1 MSLWVIADTHLSFG
15 VSKPMDIFG
24 GWSNYVEK
32 IESNWRELVSPQD
45 AVVIAGDIS
54 WGMTL
59 DEALPDLRFLDA
71 LPGRK
76 IILKGNHDYWW
87 VTKTKMDNFLKANGI
102 TSVSFLFNN
111 AYREGDITVFGTR
124 GWFYDA
130 HGEHDEKVIAREAG
144 RLRLSYDAA
153 LKLGG
158 EAVAF
163 MHYPPV
169 YAGRECPEMMNAL
182 LETGVKRCYYG
193 HLHGRKNHGLAV
205 TGLYK
210 GIDFRLISCDYT
222 QFKPIPVG

>member
-32 IESNWRELVSPQD
+32 IESNWRELVSLQD